1 MRRCLG
7 PQILQLFRRG
17 GVPQYLV
24 AVRVAPK
31 AHYDAA
37 GCLGLRDHELSH
49 CPQMGRGVGHFLLS
63 VLNATLVEGEVS
75 SGSQKKLRS
84 TSFSSRS
91 IPNSMPS
98 TASLRDFSSCE

>member
-63 VLNATLVEGEVS
+63 VLNATLVESEVF
-75 SGSQKKLRS
+75 GVTQRQPEK
-84 TSFSSRS
+84 
-91 IPNSMPS
+91 
-98 TASLRDFSSCE
+98 ASLHALQFTIHPQVDAFEG